1 MAAVTKGQV
10 PAPRDEARRD
20 VSIAQL
26 TAKAD
31 LVLEELGEVIATMA
45 RMLREGAEDG
55 GT

>member
-1 MAAVTKGQV
+1 MNRPV
-10 PAPRDEARRD
+10 PPPRGNDAKRD

-55 GT
+55 